1 MAFTSWYFS
10 TAYKPVAIG
19 KLSYHASRDHSVD
32 LSKGESPEKREEYE
46 MNQPLP
52 QKICQEEW
60 RQASFY
66 EWVG

>member
-1 MAFTSWYFS
+1 MEINEGPMVFTSWYFS

-32 LSKGESPEKREEYE
+32 LSREESPEKREQYE

-52 QKICQEEW
+52 
-60 RQASFY
+60 
-66 EWVG
+66 